1 MPDPFVSDV
10 QFQCTDGS
18 GCTHITAKCNGV
30 NNCAVGTTA
39 ADMTIEAMIGY
50 TVPWCGGSGGDG
62 QKYIPVSYT
71 HLRAH
76 ET

>member
-30 NNCAVGTTA
+30 NNCAVGTTPIYMLRSPA
-39 ADMTIEAMIGY
+39 NAPY
-50 TVPWCGGSGGDG
+50 TCYALLPTPPISLFGVHALAS
-62 QKYIPVSYT
+62 
-71 HLRAH
+71 
-76 ET
+76 